1 MTAGAFQHYFGS
13 TNPNIARPPSR
24 GFVAKFKPVSSGA
37 ALAYAT
43 YLGGT
48 DPAQGAYSDGIGGI
62 AADAA
67 GNAYVSGNASY
78 NFPVTAGAYDTN
90 PCPSTLCQNRAFLAK
105 INPAGSGLVWAT
117 FIGGVHPDLSAVD
130 YHQRSPS

>member
-1 MTAGAFQHYFGS
+1 VTAGAFQHYIGNMNPALSFNSGGS
-13 TNPNIARPPSR
+13 
-24 GFVAKFKPVSSGA
+24 FAKFNPVSSGA

-67 GNAYVSGNASY
+67 GNAYVSGKRVLSSY
-78 NFPVTAGAYDTN
+78 ITDEDRNLY
-90 PCPSTLCQNRAFLAK
+90 
-105 INPAGSGLVWAT
+105 
-117 FIGGVHPDLSAVD
+117 
-130 YHQRSPS
+130 